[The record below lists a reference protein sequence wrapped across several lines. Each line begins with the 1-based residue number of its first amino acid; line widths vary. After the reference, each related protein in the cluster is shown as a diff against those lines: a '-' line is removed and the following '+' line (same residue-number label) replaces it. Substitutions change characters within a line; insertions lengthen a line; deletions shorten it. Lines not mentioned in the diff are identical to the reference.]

1 MSDPSQHRPTALIIE
16 DDDKLATIFNNAVSM
31 AGFETVLAE
40 DGRKGLEALKSRCP
54 DLVLLDLHL
63 PEISGDRIL
72 HMIRMDDDL
81 KSTTVLLVTAD
92 SAMADFLVDKSDYVL
107 QKPIS
112 FIQLRAMAERIFKS
126 LTSE

>member
-1 MSDPSQHRPTALIIE
+1 
-16 DDDKLATIFNNAVSM
+16 
-31 AGFETVLAE
+31 
-40 DGRKGLEALKSRCP
+40 
-54 DLVLLDLHL
+54 VLLDLHL